1 MTVRTRVRLRVG
13 RYGVRKQLTIVA
25 AVVLVVALLL
35 SGALML
41 LMLHRENTEQ
51 MFRATGRQA
60 YQIATAVNRGGVSA
74 VDPDDLTPGAGI
86 DITQVIDEQGHVVT
100 NDHVVSGAQDIRVTI
115 GDNRAYAARLWGWTK
130 GGSSP

>member
-74 VDPDDLTPGAGI
+74 VDPDDLDAVLTAGESVHA
-86 DITQVIDEQGHVVT
+86 TLT
-100 NDHVVSGAQDIRVTI
+100 S
-115 GDNRAYAARLWGWTK
+115 RLSDLGT
-130 GGSSP
+130 